1 VNQHN
6 KFSGSLP
13 AHGYMWHMLYRSS
26 EWGAFRKIF
35 PVLLVL
41 ILFRVFPVMAR
52 DNIRVVNYSLEHG
65 LSQISVNS
73 IIQDSEGFI
82 WVGTQDGLNKF
93 DGYGFTIYR
102 HQPSDPR
109 SLSNSSIESVI
120 ETRDGNIW
128 VGTQGGLNRFDRNTG
143 TFRVYQ
149 HEPGNPHTISSNSIQ
164 YLFEDRAGFI
174 WIKTEEGLDAYD
186 PESDAFS
193 HYNHYNDV
201 FNYVS
206 GTNYFSIYEDRNDRL
221 WIGSKDGLFHFDRE
235 TGEFTRYFNDPALRG
250 SISSNK
256 IKSIFETS
264 SGHFLVG
271 TDNGL
276 NLFDRETGT
285 SRTFFVDAGHDGPS
299 RLNVINKIYEDSSG
313 AVWIGTDAGLFT
325 FSPEH
330 GRFSSLRG
338 RAASPPFIDLEVSA
352 ILEDRSMNLWIGTL
366 GGLYM
371 VDSKSK
377 FRTYRIHDYIPG
389 SPPSARFIAS
399 IYPASPDELWLGTW
413 GGGLFILNR
422 RTGEVKQYSSN
433 SPNLSDRISNDFVHV
448 IFSDSKGRII
458 LGTRDGMDLFRG
470 HQQGFIPWCPSAGMD
485 DCSLFNSNRVYCIYE
500 DSRDVTWIGTRYGL
514 HSLKGSKI
522 TSYYHN
528 PLDSTSI
535 SSNQVNDVLEC
546 RDGFIW
552 VATVDGLNRFDRETG
567 NFFHYRKDPEKGRF
581 SLSNNHLTSL
591 LEDSNGNLWIG
602 SVAGLNRFFK
612 KTGSFIVFSEMEGLP
627 NNLIYSLLDDDEGCI
642 WISTNHGIARF
653 DPSSYELSSY
663 DVADGLQNYEF
674 NLGARFKCKTGEFFF
689 GGVDG
694 VNSFFPD
701 SLLLNKT
708 IPALAITSFEVITPA
723 GNRRT
728 ILGNKKQIL
737 LQPHENSFSVEFA
750 ALDFTR
756 PAKNQYAYKLEGLE
770 DNWIYAGTR
779 RIANFSKI
787 PSGNYVLHIK
797 GSNNDGVWNEEGV
810 SLRIIIITP
819 WWRTIYAYVFYAIFL
834 LLLIYLV
841 ILFSTRSL
849 RNANQIL
856 REKEL
861 ASTEISR
868 QREELILKNR
878 NITDSINYARRIQLA
893 MMPTSKHFRRLF
905 PESFVFYKPKDIV
918 SGDFYWV
925 NKRNDKVFF
934 AVIDCTG
941 HGVPGAFMSIIGY
954 ELLRNIINIKGIE
967 RPSDILN
974 QLNKDFSGIFNAEG
988 ETDISFRDGMDIGFC
1003 VIDRKLSLLEFA
1015 GAFSPMY
1022 LIRNKSITEIKGNR
1036 FSVGLMEDL
1045 IDEQFENH
1053 VIKLEKNDMIYL
1065 FSDGYPDQFGGEEG
1079 KKFKY
1084 RRFRHL
1090 LLNIHTRPADE
1101 QEKLL
1106 DQSIIQWMNG
1116 HEQVDD
1122 ILILGVRPGLGPG

>member
-1 VNQHN
+1 VNQYN
-6 KFSGSLP
+6 KFWGSLP
-13 AHGYMWHMLYRSS
+13 VPGCLWYSPHRSS
-26 EWGAFRKIF
+26 RWGVSLKSL
-35 PVLLVL
+35 VLLL
-41 ILFRVFPVMAR
+41 IFILMKVFSGTAQ
-52 DNIRVVNYSLEHG
+52 DNLRVVNYSLEHG

-73 IIQDSEGFI
+73 IIQDSQGFI
-82 WVGTQDGLNKF
+82 WIGTQDGLNKF
-93 DGYGFTIYR
+93 DGYGFKIYR
-102 HQPSDPR
+102 HQPSDFH
-109 SLSNSSIESVI
+109 SLSNSNIESVI
-120 ETRDGNIW
+120 EGSDGNIW
-128 VGTQGGLNRFDRNTG
+128 VGTLDGLNMLDRNTG
-143 TFRVYQ
+143 SFTVYQ
-149 HEPGNPHTISSNSIQ
+149 HDPGNRRSISSNKIQ
-164 YLFEDRAGFI
+164 YLFRDRAGII
-174 WIKTEEGLDAYD
+174 WIKTEEGIDGFD
-186 PESDAFS
+186 PESGTFT
-193 HYNHYNDV
+193 HYQHYSDV

-206 GTNYFSIYEDRNDRL
+206 GTNYFSIYEDRTDRL
-221 WIGSKDGLFHFDRE
+221 WIGSKDGLFLFDRE
-235 TGEFTRYFNDPALRG
+235 TGEFTRYFNDPGRPG

-256 IKSIFETS
+256 IKSILETS

-276 NLFDRETGT
+276 NVFDRTTGYF
-285 SRTFFVDAGHDGPS
+285 RNFLVDRHHDSQS

-313 AVWIGTDAGLFT
+313 TVWIGTDAGLFT

-338 RAASPPFIDLEVSA
+338 KAGSLPFINLEVSA

-371 VDSKSK
+371 IDSKSK
-377 FRTYRIHDYIPG
+377 FRTYRIHDYMPA
-389 SPPSARFIAS
+389 SPPSARLIAS
-399 IYPASPDELWLGTW
+399 IYPANPDELWVGTW
-413 GGGLFILNR
+413 GGGLYILNR
-422 RTGEVKQYSSN
+422 KSGEIKHYSSN
-433 SPNLSDRISNDFVHV
+433 SPNKSERISNDFVHV

-470 HQQGFIPWCPSAGMD
+470 HQHGFVPWCPPANKD
-485 DCSLFNSNRVYCIYE
+485 DCSLFNSNRIYRIYE
-500 DSRDVTWIGTRYGL
+500 DSQNVIWIGTRYGL
-514 HSLKGSKI
+514 HSLKGTKL

-528 PLDSTSI
+528 PLDSNSI
-535 SSNQVNDVLEC
+535 SSNHVNDILEC

-552 VATVDGLNRFDRETG
+552 AATVDGLNRFDRETG
-567 NFFHYRKDPEKGRF
+567 NFSYYRKDPEKGRF

-602 SVAGLNRFFK
+602 SVAGLNRFFRG
-612 KTGSFIVFSEMEGLP
+612 TGSFTVFSEMEGLP
-627 NNLIYSLLDDDEGCI
+627 NNLIYSLLEDDQGCV
-642 WISTNHGIARF
+642 WISTNHGIARL
-653 DPSSYELSSY
+653 DPSNYELSSY
-663 DVADGLQNYEF
+663 DVADGLQSYEF
-674 NLGARFKCKTGEFFF
+674 NLGASYKSDTGEFFF
-689 GGVDG
+689 GGVNG

-701 SLLLNKT
+701 SLRSNKT
-708 IPALAITSFEVITPA
+708 IPPLAITSFEVITTE
-723 GNRRT
+723 GNRK
-728 ILGNKKQIL
+728 IVLGNRKQIL
-737 LQPHENSFSVEFA
+737 LEPHENSFSVEFA

-770 DNWIYAGTR
+770 DNWTYAGNR

-797 GSNNDGVWNEEGV
+797 GSNNDGVWNEDGV
-810 SLRIIIITP
+810 ALRIIIITP
-819 WWRTIYAYVFYAIFL
+819 WWRTIYAYVFYAVFL

-841 ILFSTRSL
+841 ILFSTMSL

-856 REKEL
+856 REKEQ
-861 ASTEISR
+861 ASSEISR

-878 NITDSINYARRIQLA
+878 NITDSINYAKRIQLA

-905 PESFVFYKPKDIV
+905 PESFVYYKPKDIV

-967 RPSDILN
+967 RPSEILN

-988 ETDISFRDGMDIGFC
+988 DTDISFRDGMDIGFC
-1003 VIDRKLSLLEFA
+1003 VIDRKLSTLEFA

-1053 VIKLEKNDMIYL
+1053 IVKLEKNDMIYL

-1090 LLNIHTRPADE
+1090 LLNIHNLPADE

-1106 DQSIIQWMNG
+1106 DHSIIQWMNG

-1122 ILILGVRPGLGPG
+1122 ILILGVRPGLG